1 MFTRV
6 KTATGAWDCLMAAL
20 IEQAEDWFTV
30 DSRDGKVCGEILNA
44 HVEITDPT
52 YGIITSPGR
61 GLAMRYAVGELLWY
75 LSGSNRTKD
84 IALYAKRW
92 NELSDDGKTAN
103 SAYGHRIF
111 ERFGFDQYEY
121 IKMLLRQDPNS
132 RQAVI
137 HIKDANMQETKDMPC
152 TIALQYLIRNNRLH
166 ATTFMRSNDIWFGF
180 PYDVFSFTA
189 LQIKLA
195 FELGVD
201 IGTYT
206 HIAGSLH
213 LYQRDYKKYKD
224 NMAKFEGSG
233 SAEQAQNRRTNV

>member
-1 MFTRV
+1 MFIKAR
-6 KTATGAWDCLMAAL
+6 TATSAWDTLMIEL
-20 IEQAEDWFTV
+20 IEQAEAKYLA
-30 DSRDGKVCGEILNA
+30 DSRDGAVCGELLNA
-44 HVEITDPT
+44 HVEIFDPT
-52 YGIITSPGR
+52 YGIITSPAR

-92 NELSDDGKTAN
+92 NELSDDGTHAN
-103 SAYGHRIF
+103 SAYGHRIHHMY
-111 ERFGFDQYEY
+111 GFDQWAHVRD
-121 IKMLLRQDPNS
+121 LLIHDSTS

-137 HIKDANMQETKDMPC
+137 HIKDANPFGSKDVPC
-152 TIALQYLIRNNRLH
+152 TIALQYLIRDNRLH

-189 LQIKLA
+189 MQIKMA

-213 LYQRDYKKYKD
+213 LYQRDYEKYKI
-224 NMAKFEGSG
+224 NTAKLEGSG
-233 SAEQAQNRRTNV
+233 SAEQAQNSRTNV

>member
-6 KTATGAWDCLMAAL
+6 KTATGAWDCLMAEL
-20 IEQAEDWFTV
+20 VGQAENWFTA
-30 DSRDGKVCGEILNA
+30 DSRDGAICGEILNA
-44 HVEITDPT
+44 HVVITDPT

-61 GLAMRYAVGELLWY
+61 GLAMRYAIGELLWY

-92 NELSDDGKTAN
+92 NELSDNGTHAN

-111 ERFGFDQYEY
+111 HMYGFDQWDHVKE
-121 IKMLLRQDPNS
+121 LLTKDNTS
-132 RQAVI
+132 RRAII
-137 HIKDANMQETKDMPC
+137 HIKEASPFESKDIPC
-152 TIALQYLIRNNRLH
+152 TIALQYLIRDNRLH

-189 LQIKLA
+189 MQIKMA

-213 LYQRDYKKYKD
+213 LYQRDYEKYKI
-224 NMAKFEGSG
+224 NIAKLEGSG
-233 SAEQAQNRRTNV
+233 STEQAQNSRTNV